1 MDMASEGNLDSAT
14 QTYEGFVSL
23 VKWGTIA
30 CALIAAIVVVLIS
43 S

>member
-1 MDMASEGNLDSAT
+1 MASDGNIQSAT
-14 QTYEGFVSL
+14 QTYEGFVGF

-30 CALIAAIVVVLIS
+30 CLIVAAIVVLLIS

>member
-1 MDMASEGNLDSAT
+1 MASDNNIKAAA
-14 QTYEGFVSL
+14 QTYGAFVGF

-30 CALIAAIVVVLIS
+30 CIAIAALVVLLIS

>member
-1 MDMASEGNLDSAT
+1 MASDGNIKSAT
-14 QTYEGFVSL
+14 QTYEGFVGF

-30 CALIAAIVVVLIS
+30 CLIAAAIVVLLIS

>member
-1 MDMASEGNLDSAT
+1 MASEGNLDSAT